1 MQTQGF
7 HTVARRSFLAGSAAI
22 AIAALPGC
30 SSMGGFSLVEAVRRL
45 LELST
50 MRAFAQLTAPG
61 GFWDSQVARIGLP
74 EIFGRRGGIAQ
85 SILTSAL
92 FRDRL
97 QHQLNLVAERGA
109 ERAAPMVTD
118 AVRTIGIG
126 NALAILRGGPQAA
139 TVLLREQMGIA
150 LIEAMVPALS
160 DALRIASDP
169 IVAQAIG
176 LLAGVDINGIARSV
190 SEEADNAIWAQIGAE
205 EAAIRANPE
214 STNDPV
220 LIGVFKTL

>member
-1 MQTQGF
+1 M
-7 HTVARRSFLAGSAAI
+7 ARRSFLAGSSVV

-30 SSMGGFSLVEAVRRL
+30 SSMGRFSLVEAVRRL
-45 LELST
+45 LELSA
-50 MRAFAQLTAPG
+50 MRAFSRLTAPG

-74 EIFGRRGGIAQ
+74 EIFGTRGGIAQ
-85 SILTSAL
+85 SILTSAV

-97 QHQLNLVAERGA
+97 QRQLNIVAERGA
-109 ERAAPMVTD
+109 ERAAPLVTD
-118 AVRTIGIG
+118 AVRTIGVG
-126 NALAILRGGPQAA
+126 NALAIIRGGPSAA
-139 TVLLREQMGIA
+139 TAMLREQMGPA
-150 LIEAMVPALS
+150 LIEAMVPALA

-176 LLAGVDINGIARSV
+176 LLAGIDINGVARSV
-190 SEEADNAIWAQIGAE
+190 SQKADDAIWAQIGSE

-220 LIGVFKTL
+220 LIGVFKAL